1 MAAMRSRL
9 ALGVALAVAF
19 FALGVLVTRW
29 LSAPPAAP
37 GASATPAGAGTEA
50 DAGTEVDAHAKDPL
64 IIFDPSTLDL
74 LPDASLRL
82 DLPPR
87 FDEGQGGSTTGR

>member
-9 ALGVALAVAF
+9 ALGVALAVVF

-29 LSAPPAAP
+29 LSAPPTAP
-37 GASATPAGAGTEA
+37 GASATPSGAGT
-50 DAGTEVDAHAKDPL
+50 DGKDPL
-64 IIFDPSTLDL
+64 IIFDPSKPIHL

-82 DLPPR
+82 DLPPD
-87 FDEGQGGSTTGR
+87 FDAGAEP